1 MGVGAISESD
11 LKSSTKLLISPSS
24 LPGSISQPGSHTSLW
39 GAFHSWP
46 QDGGLGFPLLLEEK
60 RSILSLSL
68 PTLQR
73 FFFFSIS
80 VFKIQTHYHLVSV
93 RRGSA
98 GPGST
103 FNY

>member
-73 FFFFSIS
+73 FFFLFHFSFQNPDS
-80 VFKIQTHYHLVSV
+80 LSPCFGEEGLSWPWEHL
-93 RRGSA
+93 
-98 GPGST
+98 
-103 FNY
+103 